1 MKNIEVYFMWLLIY
15 SVCGWVIESLLF
27 SLKEHKFVNRGILKG
42 PYCPVYGIGA
52 IVNAIAID
60 NTNNV
65 ILAAVFCAAVIF
77 ILSLATSA
85 FEKKFSGKKN
95 IQKPILTLI
104 WSVAS
109 AIFINI
115 IHLTLGRSI
124 TSIHPAIMRL
134 VMVLVGVLL
143 LIDAI
148 ASIYIKVNN
157 NNADA

>member
-15 SVCGWVIESLLF
+15 SVFGWVIESLLF
-27 SLKEHKFVNRGILKG
+27 SFKEHKFVNRGILKG

-52 IVNAIAID
+52 IVNAIVID
-60 NTNNV
+60 NMNSV

-85 FEKKFSGKKN
+85 FEKKLSGTKN
-95 IQKPILTLI
+95 IQNPILTLI
-104 WSVAS
+104 WSVTS
-109 AIFINI
+109 SIFINI
-115 IHLTLGRSI
+115 MHLTLGGSI
-124 TSIHPAIMRL
+124 ASLHTALMRL
-134 VMVLVGVLL
+134 VMVLVGALL
-143 LIDAI
+143 LVDTI